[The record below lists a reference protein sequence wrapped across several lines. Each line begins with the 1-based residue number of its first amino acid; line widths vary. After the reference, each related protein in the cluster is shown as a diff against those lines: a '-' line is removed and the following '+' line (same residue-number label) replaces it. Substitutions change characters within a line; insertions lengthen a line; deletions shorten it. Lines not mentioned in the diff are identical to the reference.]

1 MALLPDNTHTVSG
14 EWEDGRKTAQ
24 MSEVAWDDIRGH
36 SNPHSHIH
44 YMRVRVI
51 SGAAHVSG
59 KLGRHEEEITMENL
73 KRKQISTFGHQ
84 PV

>member
-24 MSEVAWDDIRGH
+24 MSEITGDDICSH

-44 YMRVRVI
+44 YTRVRVI
-51 SGAAHVSG
+51 SGAANVSG
-59 KLGRHEEEITMENL
+59 KLGRPSEKQEEDIIREYQTH
-73 KRKQISTFGHQ
+73 KPISIF
-84 PV
+84 